1 VPVGFDVF
9 RPKRRTMTTR
19 RDDIGTGGEPTG
31 GYLAAYDQIPAA
43 MTVGDIL
50 DTAIRIYVDPD
61 ALQVQPDDVNR
72 KVVDRL
78 FETIDRYGLG
88 SEELA
93 GFVARYQKVG
103 TIRAGF
109 YRICK
114 DLGIK
119 YAEWRVA
126 QSSNVAQEIP

>member
-1 VPVGFDVF
+1 
-9 RPKRRTMTTR
+9 MTTR
-19 RDDIGTGGEPTG
+19 RDDIGPGDAPTG
-31 GYLAAYDQIPAA
+31 GYLAEYDRIPAT

-50 DTAIRIYVDPD
+50 DTAIRIYVDSD
-61 ALQVQPDDVNR
+61 ALQVPQDDVNV

-88 SEELA
+88 SEELVD
-93 GFVARYQKVG
+93 FVARYQKAG

-119 YAEWRVA
+119 YAEWHVA

>member
-1 VPVGFDVF
+1 
-9 RPKRRTMTTR
+9 MIAR
-19 RDDIGTGGEPTG
+19 RDNIGAGDAPAG
-31 GYLAAYDQIPAA
+31 GYLAEFTGIPAT
-43 MTVGDIL
+43 MTVSDIL

-61 ALQVQPDDVNR
+61 ALQVPPDDVNV

-88 SEELA
+88 SEELVD
-93 GFVARYQKVG
+93 FVARYQKVG

-119 YAEWRVA
+119 YEASRVA
-126 QSSNVAQEIP
+126 QSSNVVQEIP

>member
-1 VPVGFDVF
+1 
-9 RPKRRTMTTR
+9 MTTGQ
-19 RDDIGTGGEPTG
+19 DDMGTDDAPAR
-31 GYLAAYDQIPAA
+31 GYLNALAGIPATI
-43 MTVGDIL
+43 TVGDIL

-61 ALQVQPDDVNR
+61 AVQVSPDDVTV

-88 SEELA
+88 SDELVN
-93 GFVARYQKVG
+93 FVAKYQKVG

-119 YAEWRVA
+119 YAEWNA
-126 QSSNVAQEIP
+126 AHSCNVVMPG